1 MEAFIAALKSLW
13 LLWLFALFV
22 GIVAWAYAP
31 KRRRRLQSHG
41 SIPLRDED

>member
-1 MEAFIAALKSLW
+1 MDDVIAALKSFW
-13 LLWLFALFV
+13 LLWLIALFV

-31 KRRRRLQSHG
+31 RRKRRLQDHG